1 MSDRAGNRKS
11 NLALI
16 FGAVFAVIA
25 IIMRTVNKSPY
36 EFLHKIDGGNLFSP
50 FWLFSL
56 IFIASFFL
64 CGYYLGRVIDSMC
77 VKSRCVSDSTILYKG
92 GVLFTILFFM
102 SLWWYPTLFA
112 REAVILSFFIAI
124 ICFLC
129 SVALVSI
136 WSKIKGSGTLF
147 GVLICI
153 WWLYVTALNFLLIF
167 KL

>member
-1 MSDRAGNRKS
+1 MSGRSKNSKS

-16 FGAVFAVIA
+16 FGAVFAA
-25 IIMRTVNKSPY
+25 ISIVMRTVNKSPY
-36 EFLHKIDGGNLFSP
+36 EFLHKIDGGELFSP

-56 IFIASFFL
+56 FQIASFFL
-64 CGYYLGRVIDSMC
+64 CGYYLGRVIDSIC
-77 VKSRCVSDSTILYKG
+77 TKSRCVNHSAVLYKG
-92 GVLFTILFFM
+92 GIIFTVLFFM
-102 SLWWYPTLFA
+102 SLFWYPSLFV
-112 REAVILSFFIAI
+112 RESVILSFFIAL

-153 WWLYVTALNFLLIF
+153 WWLYVTVMSFLLIF
-167 KL
+167 KI

>member
-1 MSDRAGNRKS
+1 MSDRSRSKGS

-16 FGAVFAVIA
+16 FGGIFAAVA

-36 EFLHKIDGGNLFSP
+36 DFLHKIDGGNLFSP

-56 IFIASFFL
+56 LYIGAFFL

-77 VKSRCVSDSTILYKG
+77 ARSRCVNDSAILYKG
-92 GVLFTILFFM
+92 GILFTVLFFM
-102 SLWWYPTLFA
+102 SLLWYPTIFA
-112 REAVILSFFIAI
+112 RESVILSFFIAL

-136 WSKIKGSGTLF
+136 WSKIKGSGIFF

-153 WWLYVTALNFLLIF
+153 WWLYVTVINFLLIF
-167 KL
+167 KI

>member
-1 MSDRAGNRKS
+1 MSKRSRNKSS

-16 FGAVFAVIA
+16 FGGVLATVA

-36 EFLHKIDGGNLFSP
+36 DFLHKIDGGNLFSP

-56 IFIASFFL
+56 LYIASFFL
-64 CGYYLGRVIDSMC
+64 CGYYLGRVIDGIYSG
-77 VKSRCVSDSTILYKG
+77 SRCINDSAVLYKG
-92 GVLFTILFFM
+92 GILFTVLFFM
-102 SLWWYPTLFA
+102 SLLWYPTLFA
-112 REAVILSFFIAI
+112 RESVILSFFIAL

-136 WSKIKGSGTLF
+136 WSKIKGSGIFF

-153 WWLYVTALNFLLIF
+153 FWLYVTVINFLLMF
-167 KL
+167 KI